1 MTSPE
6 VSSVTKE
13 GMLAAANRMKEAA
26 TKVKAERKDVEDA
39 ITRLFGSF
47 TGGAATSYRRAMT
60 NWFGNVDAITNELNR
75 MTEVMNTGADLVDK
89 GDHHTTDLS
98 DDMDRAIT
106 SASHA
111 GLFGL

>member
-1 MTSPE
+1 MTSAE
-6 VSSVTKE
+6 NSVTKE
-13 GMLAAANRMKEAA
+13 GMLAAGQRMQEAA
-26 TKVKAERKDVEDA
+26 TKVRAERQDVEDA

-60 NWFGNVDAITNELNR
+60 NWFGNVEAITKELDR
-75 MTEVMNTGADLVDK
+75 MTQVMNTGAELVGK
-89 GDHHTTDLS
+89 GDRDTTDLS

-111 GLFGL
+111 GLSGL